1 MSTPIKV
8 PIEHPELITMRQRTI
23 SRNSE
28 FTRIRHPD
36 IPEDQPLSDLYEEDI
51 DFAENGKDFTKL

>member
-51 DFAENGKDFTKL
+51 DFTT